1 MRGSSRRAG
10 FVSDERREHGGSRES
25 RAPCFVGPS
34 EPEAAAA
41 KEVDEKRKWEVRQI
55 EGTLRAAEDR
65 VRSWTNKQ
73 KDTERVVKEHTT
85 KISWLKSELAKYW
98 MQLKTEK

>member
-1 MRGSSRRAG
+1 MADP
-10 FVSDERREHGGSRES
+10 VSPAHLG
-25 RAPCFVGPS
+25 FVGPS
-34 EPEAAAA
+34 VPEAAAA

-65 VRSWTNKQ
+65 ERSWTNKQ

-85 KISWLKSELAKYW
+85 KISWLKSEPAKYW